1 MSDTG
6 KAHILIGA
14 DLIPVAADHGPII
27 TFEIAPNFG
36 HVLGLID
43 VSLVI
48 SRAVQSAS
56 GGPTREAVQVANLR
70 CTATGAASL
79 RDALNG
85 ALLML
90 QPVENPEGPKN

>member
-1 MSDTG
+1 MSDAG

-14 DLIPVAADHGPII
+14 DLIPMSAERGPII

-48 SRAVQSAS
+48 SRAVQAADGS
-56 GGPTREAVQVANLR
+56 PTREAVQVANLR
-70 CTATGAASL
+70 CTSAGATSL

-90 QPVENPEGPKN
+90 APVENPEGKSN

>member
-1 MSDTG
+1 MKDADRPRVQVGS
-6 KAHILIGA
+6 
-14 DLIPVAADHGPII
+14 DLINLAPERGPII

-36 HVLGLID
+36 HILGLID

-48 SRAVQSAS
+48 SRAVQAGDGSS
-56 GGPTREAVQVANLR
+56 TREAVQVANLR
-70 CTATGAASL
+70 CTAAGATSL

-90 QPVENPEGPKN
+90 QPVDNPEGKPS